1 MTGKKLLQLVC
12 VAASLAALLWLLSRL
27 GWQNILGSAKQI
39 GWGSAVLL
47 FAFALAENILDGLA
61 LRVILGPSLNV
72 TRALLVNAAGS
83 MMNLVLPWES
93 GEVLKGSLLKGDHG
107 SERAVSGTIIWNYIF
122 KISRPALSLLTA
134 VIALFLCHHISGD
147 LLAIVTVANVLAFLP
162 YVILRVVIRFGAAEG
177 LVKVLGK
184 LPYIKRSPD
193 HWIAVAR
200 DIDRQVRSFW
210 RERPVA
216 YLQVFALQFL
226 ARVTGWLNIFVGFRA
241 IGSPLSF
248 ADTTLMYATMNVVE
262 YVIALL
268 PARVGISE
276 GTAFFVCKL
285 YGFNAPIGLVVYTF
299 LRMRNIIVYGVLT
312 PFAFWGRKPAPAV
325 AEIPSA

>member
-1 MTGKKLLQLVC
+1 
-12 VAASLAALLWLLSRL
+12 
-27 GWQNILGSAKQI
+27 
-39 GWGSAVLL
+39 
-47 FAFALAENILDGLA
+47 
-61 LRVILGPSLNV
+61 
-72 TRALLVNAAGS
+72 
-83 MMNLVLPWES
+83 
-93 GEVLKGSLLKGDHG
+93 
-107 SERAVSGTIIWNYIF
+107 
-122 KISRPALSLLTA
+122 
-134 VIALFLCHHISGD
+134 
-147 LLAIVTVANVLAFLP
+147 
-162 YVILRVVIRFGAAEG
+162 
-177 LVKVLGK
+177 
-184 LPYIKRSPD
+184 
-193 HWIAVAR
+193 
-200 DIDRQVRSFW
+200 
-210 RERPVA
+210 VA

-312 PFAFWGRKPAPAV
+312 PFAFWGRRRLAV
-325 AEIPSA
+325 TGHARPQNTDFAGPGQGV